1 MWKVRLK
8 KLYTE
13 IEFNFN
19 DFEEVM
25 VFTETGLNNSK
36 DLEVIITLENDELK
50 PVEAV
55 EEGEE

>member
-50 PVEAV
+50 AVEAV

>member
-13 IEFNFN
+13 IEFKFN

-25 VFTETGLNNSK
+25 VFTETGLKNSK
-36 DLEVIITLENDELK
+36 DLEVIITFENDELK